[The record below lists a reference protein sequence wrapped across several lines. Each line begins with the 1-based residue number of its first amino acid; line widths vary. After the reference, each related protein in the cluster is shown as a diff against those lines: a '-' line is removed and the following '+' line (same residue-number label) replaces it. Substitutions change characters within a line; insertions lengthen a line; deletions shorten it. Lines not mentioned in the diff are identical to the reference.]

1 MADPGVL
8 GETERWFV
16 KRGIPHF
23 IHDYRAS
30 HDIWTR
36 ALPALTLLFLVE
48 AVNAPKESFPIW
60 LNAVAVI
67 GAFAILLGAW
77 ALANVLRGR
86 AALRRPDSLGPFEV
100 AVFVLAP
107 PLVPIVFGGQWRA
120 AIATVAL
127 NAVLLLVIY
136 FTTSYGILPMT
147 RWGFGQLFRQVGA
160 VLNLLVRALP
170 LLLLFVTFL
179 FVNTEV
185 WQTASGLNWPALA
198 LVGALFG
205 LIGTAFAV
213 VRLPRQVGELSTFDS
228 WDVTKLRVA
237 RTPAEPLAG
246 EVDEP
251 AGGTPPL
258 SSREWSNVGLVVLVT
273 EGTQILLVSGMI
285 FAFFT
290 LFGFLAISP
299 SVVESWLGAP
309 PEAVAVVDL
318 WGQRMVL
325 SEELLHVAA
334 FLAAFS
340 GLYFTVVLLTDATY
354 REEFLDDVVSEV
366 RDAFAV
372 RAVYRAALDVVPG
385 GPAPG
390 TGRPL
395 GSHRPGSSTI
405 SST

>member
-1 MADPGVL
+1 MTDQRAL
-8 GETERWFV
+8 AETERWFL

-48 AVNAPKESFPIW
+48 AVNAPKKSFPIW

-136 FTTSYGILPMT
+136 FVTSYGILPMT
-147 RWGFGQLFRQVGA
+147 RWGLGQLFRQLGA

-179 FVNTEV
+179 FVNAEV
-185 WQTASGLNWPALA
+185 WQTASNLAWAALA
-198 LVGALFG
+198 LVGALFV
-205 LIGTAFAV
+205 LVGTAFAV
-213 VRLPRQVGELSTFDS
+213 VRLPRQIGDLSTFDS
-228 WDVTKLRVA
+228 WDVTEQRIGG
-237 RTPAEPLAG
+237 TPAEPLA
-246 EVDEP
+246 
-251 AGGTPPL
+251 AGLGGPRATTPPL
-258 SSREWSNVGLVVLVT
+258 SRREWSNVGLVVLVA
-273 EGTQILLVSGMI
+273 EGTQILLVSASI

-299 SVVESWLGAP
+299 PVVETWLGAAP
-309 PEAVAVVDL
+309 DAIAVLDL

-372 RAVYRAALDVVPG
+372 RAVYRAALAASGARLAGAAAPPG
-385 GPAPG
+385 EATVGVE
-390 TGRPL
+390 
-395 GSHRPGSSTI
+395 
-405 SST
+405 

>member
-23 IHDYRAS
+23 IDDYRAS

-60 LNAVAVI
+60 LDAVAVV
-67 GAFAILLGAW
+67 GAFGILLGAW
-77 ALANVLRGR
+77 ALANVLRHRR
-86 AALRRPDSLGPFEV
+86 ALSRPDDLGPFEV

-120 AIATVAL
+120 AVATVAL

-185 WQTASGLNWPALA
+185 WQTASGLNWAALA

-228 WDVTKLRVA
+228 WDVTELRVVG
-237 RTPAEPLAG
+237 TPAEPLAA

-273 EGTQILLVSGMI
+273 EGTQILLVSVMI

-299 SVVESWLGAP
+299 PVVESWLGAP
-309 PEAVAVVDL
+309 PEAVAVLDL

-372 RAVYRAALDVVPG
+372 RAVYRAALDVASGRGFAGAGSPPG
-385 GPAPG
+385 EAPAG
-390 TGRPL
+390 VE
-395 GSHRPGSSTI
+395 
-405 SST
+405 

>member
-1 MADPGVL
+1 MIDPRAL
-8 GETERWFV
+8 AETERWFV

-30 HDIWTR
+30 QDIWTR
-36 ALPALTLLFLVE
+36 TLPALTLLFLVE
-48 AVNAPKESFPIW
+48 AVNAPKESYPIW
-60 LNAVAVI
+60 LDAVAVV

-77 ALANVLRGR
+77 ALANVLR
-86 AALRRPDSLGPFEV
+86 RRPALSRPDDLGPFEI
-100 AVFVLAP
+100 AVFVVAP

-147 RWGFGQLFRQVGA
+147 RWGFGQLAHQVGA

-185 WQTASGLNWPALA
+185 WQTASALNWPALA
-198 LVGALFG
+198 VVGVLFA
-205 LIGTAFAV
+205 LIGAAFAV
-213 VRLPRQVGELSTFDS
+213 VRLPRQVGELSAFDS
-228 WDVTKLRVA
+228 WDVTERRVVD
-237 RTPAEPLAG
+237 TPAEPLAAVV
-246 EVDEP
+246 EEP
-251 AGGTPPL
+251 EGGTPPL
-258 SSREWSNVGLVVLVT
+258 SNREWSNVGLVVLAT
-273 EGTQILLVSGMI
+273 EGTQILLVSLTI
-285 FAFFT
+285 FGFFT
-290 LFGFLAISP
+290 LFGFLAISEP
-299 SVVESWLGAP
+299 VVRSWLGSAP
-309 PEAVAVVDL
+309 DALAVLDM
-318 WGQRMVL
+318 WGHRMVL
-325 SEELLHVAA
+325 TAELLRVAT

-372 RAVYRAALDVVPG
+372 RAVYRAALPFSGGSPG
-385 GPAPG
+385 GPGTAPG
-390 TGRPL
+390 EAPAGVE
-395 GSHRPGSSTI
+395 
-405 SST
+405 